1 MNRIFA
7 GMCLFVF
14 IHTQARAQ
22 ADSLIQLLSWHKAD
36 TTKVWIY
43 RDIAYYLKYDKPDS
57 AIFYAMKGYD
67 LARQLQFPSGMI
79 WNLNQVALAWT
90 EKSNLDSADVYFLN
104 AIQLAYSSG
113 DTISAGNLLN
123 SIGINYYF
131 QGNFSKAIQYYDS
144 SLALFDKL
152 KYKEGMARSLNNLG
166 IIYRIRR
173 NYYKALEIYNR
184 SLKIK
189 EQIADSSGIAVT
201 HYNLGYAYTFLNDQV
216 NSLKHFT
223 LASEI
228 YKRLDNQEEVY
239 KTSMAKG
246 AALYNLGEFDEAYKE
261 LRFAKDHI
269 SQKNSLEYI
278 QAMVYLGAVLMH
290 KDSANQGITYM
301 ENGFAIMENSGRIDL
316 LKNISFE
323 LAKAYEQIEEHKK
336 AAYHWKNY
344 SVLLDSLSGEQKQWA
359 IEEMQARFDSRE
371 KENMIQIQEIELLR
385 QRDQKKLY
393 LIAAVLAV
401 LLLTVSTLFA
411 VKQFKLRKNLLIANR
426 KIKKTLE
433 EKDSLMKE
441 IHHRVKNNLQMVSSI
456 LSIQSREISD
466 QKALEAV
473 NASKT
478 RVQSMGLIHQFLYGE
493 GEFRSIQMDAYVKN
507 LTAYLLSA
515 YNNPHK
521 VLSIHADVEELYL
534 DVDTAIPLGLI
545 LNELI
550 TNSIKHAF
558 KNQSQ
563 GAVFISLK
571 KVDGRL
577 LLKVQDDG
585 TGYDPALPRK
595 NSFGL
600 TLLET
605 LAKRLKAEVSINSLS
620 GTTIEYSITNYHL
633 HTA

>member
-7 GMCLFVF
+7 GTYLFMLL
-14 IHTQARAQ
+14 HTQALPQ

-43 RDIAYYLKYDKPDS
+43 RDIAYYLKPENPDS
-57 AIFYAMKGYD
+57 AIYYATKGYD
-67 LARQLQFPSGMI
+67 LAKQLQFSSGMI
-79 WNLNQVALAWT
+79 WNLNQAALAWT
-90 EKSNLDSADVYFLN
+90 EKSNLDSADAYFST
-104 AIQLAYSSG
+104 AIQLSYSSG

-144 SLALFDKL
+144 SLSLFDRL
-152 KYKEGMARSLNNLG
+152 NYNEGMARSLNNLG

-173 NYYKALEIYNR
+173 NYNKALEIYRR

-189 EQIADSSGIAVT
+189 EFLGDSTGIAVS
-201 HYNLGYAYTFLNDQV
+201 HYNLGYAFTFLNDQE

-223 LASEI
+223 QAADI
-228 YKRLDNQEEVY
+228 YKKLNNQEEVY
-239 KTSMAKG
+239 KTSMGKG

-261 LRFAKDHI
+261 LRFAIDHLTH
-269 SQKNSLEYI
+269 KNSLEYI
-278 QAMVYLGAVLMH
+278 QAVVYLGAVLMH
-290 KDSANQGITYM
+290 KDSTEKGIAYM
-301 ENGFAIMENSGRIDL
+301 EKGYAAVENSGRIDL

-323 LAKAYEQIEEHKK
+323 LSRAYEQTGDYKK
-336 AAYHWKNY
+336 AAYHWKNH
-344 SVLLDSLSGEQKQWA
+344 SILFDSLSGEQKQWA
-359 IEEMQARFDSRE
+359 IEEMQARFDTRE
-371 KENMIQIQEIELLR
+371 KENMIQIQQIELLR
-385 QRDQKKLY
+385 QEDQKKLY
-393 LIAAVLAV
+393 LITAILAV
-401 LLLTVSTLFA
+401 LLFTVSIVFA
-411 VKQFKLRKNLLIANR
+411 VKQYKLRKYLQIANNQI
-426 KIKKTLE
+426 KITLE

-493 GEFRSIQMDAYVKN
+493 GEFRSIQMAAYVKN

-515 YNNPHK
+515 YCSPEK
-521 VLSIHADVEELYL
+521 EVKIHTEIEELYL

-558 KNQSQ
+558 REKSQ
-563 GAVFISLK
+563 GSVYISLK
-571 KVDGRL
+571 KTDGIL
-577 LLKVQDDG
+577 KLKVMDDG
-585 TGYDPALPRK
+585 AGFDLSRPEK

-605 LAKRLKAEVSINSLS
+605 LAKRLKAEMHIDSSQ
-620 GTTIEYSITNYHL
+620 GTSIEYSIANYHL
-633 HTA
+633 HSA